1 MFLKTAFL
9 NPGATMARVLDEID
23 KFPLPRQRNLPLS
36 LIRRAVIGLLI
47 PRIRGILNIHPLPV
61 KMAEELDLALVKK
74 ISRVLGVE
82 FRNSTLL
89 FLPLDQLGFGFPSL
103 FRINGELVI
112 AALLRLLDHPLIP
125 FRRVGNFVWNNW
137 VCVGSDCV
145 SPFSQPTA
153 EGEKLK
159 QLRQE
164 PAKRLKSAQV
174 FKEQTAWQEAPRLVG
189 RCTRLCSPHG
199 DQDKRCDRQAPP
211 APCPQHCVTR
221 RQVQATTARVDPQVH
236 GGDSSLEQAAF

>member
-1 MFLKTAFL
+1 MRLTGLAEQFQAAYSIATNWENPDKTVCFTLGVPLDYPPPSVTFQLPTGEQEVTFTGDSVFLKTAFL
-9 NPGATMARVLDEID
+9 NPGTTMARVLDEID

-74 ISRVLGVE
+74 ISRALGVE

-112 AALLRLLDHPLIP
+112 AALLRLLD
-125 FRRVGNFVWNNW
+125 
-137 VCVGSDCV
+137 
-145 SPFSQPTA
+145 
-153 EGEKLK
+153 
-159 QLRQE
+159 
-164 PAKRLKSAQV
+164 
-174 FKEQTAWQEAPRLVG
+174 
-189 RCTRLCSPHG
+189 
-199 DQDKRCDRQAPP
+199 
-211 APCPQHCVTR
+211 
-221 RQVQATTARVDPQVH
+221 
-236 GGDSSLEQAAF
+236 